1 MIKDEQEAY
10 KAVQSVYDRIG
21 ADSTTRLELSEI
33 RPTEEN
39 VCYTFAQMA
48 QSLPWCMK
56 SAGYPQ
62 YEDAV
67 RKALEETGY
76 SNRELPDNA
85 GEGKALI
92 TFTYSAPEKYQDYD
106 PAVMLYDIDDSEHS
120 IYTWPEGSTGQV
132 AIVVPEG
139 KYVMTLILENE
150 EDKEKIY
157 YLYSEDGW
165 ESYDREGIDEKFG
178 DLDPESV
185 IEAGSGERKELDA
198 PEW

>member
-1 MIKDEQEAY
+1 M
-10 KAVQSVYDRIG
+10 
-21 ADSTTRLELSEI
+21 
-33 RPTEEN
+33 
-39 VCYTFAQMA
+39 
-48 QSLPWCMK
+48 
-56 SAGYPQ
+56 
-62 YEDAV
+62 
-67 RKALEETGY
+67 
-76 SNRELPDNA
+76 
-85 GEGKALI
+85 
-92 TFTYSAPEKYQDYD
+92 
-106 PAVMLYDIDDSEHS
+106 YDIDDSEHS

-178 DLDPESV
+178 DLDSESV